1 MFLKLKPGRAHGPDA
16 THNKFLKEI
25 ADQIAPFVARLFQQS
40 TDTCVVPLDW
50 KNANISA
57 LFKEGD
63 RLAAVNYRTVSPTS
77 V

>member
-1 MFLKLKPGRAHGPDA
+1 MKPGRAHEPDA
-16 THNKFLKEI
+16 THNKVLKEI

-40 TDTCVVPLDW
+40 NDTCVVPLDW

-57 LFKEGD
+57 LFKEGY
-63 RLAAVNYRTVSPTS
+63 RFAAVNYRSVSPTS